1 MYKWEKVFS
10 ISFRFVGGIKVTK
23 VSNDLKVVRA
33 GTESGFADQV
43 GEEVETGE
51 AESFK
56 SGAAC
61 LAVGIIVMVRYQR
74 QTDNAVTLTPS
85 IGNQAEIID
94 DTVV

>member
-1 MYKWEKVFS
+1 MGNFFS

-23 VSNDLKVVRA
+23 VSNDLNVVRA

-56 SGAAC
+56 SSAAC
-61 LAVGIIVMVRYQR
+61 LAVEIIVMVRYQR
-74 QTDNAVTLTPS
+74 EAHYAVVLSPG

-94 DTVV
+94 DTII